1 MYAGLGLFYL
11 VTNTRERGTYV
22 TKEQFLHDLTV
33 QLKLMVSDQV
43 IFDQLAYYD
52 NYINGE
58 VQKGRSET
66 EVVSELGSPRLLAK
80 TIIDTAE
87 AAGDPVATQDEEI
100 RGTIDTE
107 PYSDA
112 FDYERSHAYGT
123 AQNRAYETQND
134 SEAPSQNY
142 ENESRH
148 EQESFSE
155 DGIRNDKGSSPF
167 NSFFGEN
174 SSRTQDGKKNYGHV
188 FTTSGWGCLIAIII
202 FFLILEL
209 LINIIGGILYLISPF
224 IGPMMIAAGITWLL
238 YYFMR

>member
-1 MYAGLGLFYL
+1 M
-11 VTNTRERGTYV
+11 

-33 QLKLMVSDQV
+33 QLKLMVSDQL

-52 NYINGE
+52 NYISTE
-58 VQKGRSET
+58 VRNGRSEA
-66 EVVSELGSPRLLAK
+66 EVVAELGSPRLLAK

-87 AAGDPVATQDEEI
+87 AAGDPVASQDEEI

-112 FDYERSHAYGT
+112 FDYERSRGAYGN
-123 AQNRAYETQND
+123 AQDRAYETQTD
-134 SEAPSQNY
+134 SETPGQNY

-155 DGIRNDKGSSPF
+155 EGVRNDNGRSAF
-167 NSFFGEN
+167 NSFFGDN

-188 FTTSGWGCLIAIII
+188 FTTSGWGCLIAMII

-209 LINIIGGILYLISPF
+209 LVNIIGGILYLLAPYL
-224 IGPMMIAAGITWLL
+224 GPMMIAAVVAWVL
-238 YYFMR
+238 YRFMS